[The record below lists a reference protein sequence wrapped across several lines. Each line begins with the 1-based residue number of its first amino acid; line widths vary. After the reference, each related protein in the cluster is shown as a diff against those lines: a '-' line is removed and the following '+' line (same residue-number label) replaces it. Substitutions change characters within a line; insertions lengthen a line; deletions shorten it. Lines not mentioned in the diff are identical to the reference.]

1 MVTRILHALL
11 ISLMALQLLNED
23 RKNFRPCYFIK
34 ISKNLMGHKVDTFS
48 DFFSGRSNL
57 YYLQYPAN
65 AQADK
70 ETSRQL

>member
-1 MVTRILHALL
+1 MLSMEITELG
-11 ISLMALQLLNED
+11 
-23 RKNFRPCYFIK
+23 K
-34 ISKNLMGHKVDTFS
+34 I
-48 DFFSGRSNL
+48 RSNL